1 MFTKLTSFT
10 QCLLWRIAL
19 ATLLLVGSGLPS
31 EAKYRPGWNKVR
43 QSFLRG
49 VMNDPRQPKFIRG
62 GLRGQVIRWQRAGK
76 SGLPRLKNP
85 KGYDIGHNPMK
96 RGSLNIKD
104 LRLELTNDNRSRP
117 QRAKARARKRGG
129 VANFF

>member
-1 MFTKLTSFT
+1 MFGKFTSFT

-19 ATLLLVGSGLPS
+19 ATLLLMGLGLPA

-43 QSFLRG
+43 QVFLRG
-49 VMNDPRQPKFIRG
+49 AMTDLRQPKFIRG
-62 GLRGQVIRWQRAGK
+62 ALRGQMNRHNRAGK
-76 SGLPRLKNP
+76 TGFPRLKNP

-96 RGSLNIKD
+96 RGSLNPRD
-104 LRLELTNDNRSRP
+104 LRFELANDNRSRP
-117 QRAKARARKRGG
+117 QRAKSRARKRGG